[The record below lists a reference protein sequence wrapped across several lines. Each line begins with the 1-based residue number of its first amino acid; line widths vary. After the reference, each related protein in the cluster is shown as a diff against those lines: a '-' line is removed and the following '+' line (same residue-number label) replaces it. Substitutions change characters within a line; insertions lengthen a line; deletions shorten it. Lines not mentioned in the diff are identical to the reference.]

1 MFRRHPVSTVNGS
14 GGFFRSYVS
23 YNFRSHGGKTE
34 VTQDCGF
41 GTTDLEQKM
50 WSEKGTQ
57 GSNFTHG
64 LYIAMYYL
72 LRVKISNATTDIMQL
87 KMLM

>member
-1 MFRRHPVSTVNGS
+1 
-14 GGFFRSYVS
+14 
-23 YNFRSHGGKTE
+23 
-34 VTQDCGF
+34 
-41 GTTDLEQKM
+41 M

-57 GSNFTHG
+57 GSNFIHG